1 MKVSHDSLDRAGA
14 GKDHIGLLGLQAGN
28 LFALRDGLV
37 VKKTHLAPHVH
48 RVVGLEHRIALLS
61 EIADG
66 IVLVSVTVPAL
77 VGAEG
82 ARGVGN
88 PG

>member
-1 MKVSHDSLDRAGA
+1 
-14 GKDHIGLLGLQAGN
+14 
-28 LFALRDGLV
+28 